1 MELLVISL
9 SLWILQCRSA
19 RADSIIH
26 IGAIFEQNAIRDDE
40 VFQLAISDLSL
51 NDDILQSERI
61 THSIKLI
68 EPNNPFQAVQE
79 ACELMN
85 QGILA
90 LVSSTGCAAANALQ
104 SLTDAM
110 HIPHLFIQ
118 RNGDGTPRA
127 ECQLNPS
134 PDGERYTLAARPPVR
149 LNDVM
154 ITLVSELRWHKFIVF
169 YDSEYDVR
177 GLRGFL
183 DQASRMGLDVSLQQ
197 VDRNVTKVFS
207 TLFSTM
213 RMEELN
219 RYRDTLRRAIL
230 LLSPRTAQVFIH
242 QAVETNLASKDSHWV
257 YANEEVSDTEIME
270 LVHSALGRMTVIRQ
284 IFPLWRDTN
293 IRCMRN
299 NHRISSLLCDP
310 QEGYLQSL
318 EVSSLYLYDSVLMLA
333 NAFYRKLEDRKWH
346 SMASLNCMRKS
357 TKPWN
362 GGWSMLDTIQKG
374 RISGL
379 TGLMDFRSNG
389 ANSHVQFE
397 ILGTSYSETF
407 GKDVKRLA
415 TWDSDRGLNGSLR
428 ENRAEHG
435 MQGITLKVV
444 TLLEE
449 PFVMVAEN
457 ILGQPK
463 RYKGFSIDV
472 LDALAKILGFK
483 YEMYQVADGKYGSP
497 QANGSW
503 NGMIGELIGKR
514 ADVAI
519 SAITITPERENVVD
533 FSKRYLDYSVGIL
546 MTKTEER
553 LNIFSLLA
561 PFDLAVWACIA
572 AAIPVVG
579 VMVFLLRRVQSVR
592 SQNPPGPHQPASV
605 TTSFQSAIWI
615 VYGAFVQQG
624 GETFMSSMAL
634 RIAMG
639 SWWLFTLIVCSSYT
653 ANLAAYLTVSR
664 MDNAV
669 RTFQDLSKQTEMS
682 YGTVRDSAVFEY
694 FRVKGTNP
702 LEQDSTFAE
711 LWRTIN
717 KNQGQDNSVTSPAE
731 GIRKVKRDPY
741 AFLWD
746 MAVLEYAALTDDDCT
761 LVVTGN
767 SMSSKGYGLALQ
779 HGSPYRD
786 LFSQKILDL
795 QEKGDLDILKQK
807 WWPRKGRCDLD
818 KHAEPQPEGRALRLH
833 SFAGVFCILA
843 AGLLL
848 ACLVAALESWWNGPR
863 CQRAQ
868 PKEDKEVNLEQVH
881 QRLGGLMEDDLAHKQ
896 LPGQS
901 LEISALDMGS
911 MRPQQSSQEAMRDF
925 PPGGLSV
932 TSFLQ
937 EGPGVGRVPG
947 RSLPLPLSSST
958 LPPSMRCKHRAP
970 NGGLFRQ
977 SPVKT
982 PMPISYQAMPG
993 GPIPEAIDSS
1003 HGTSI

>member
-9 SLWILQCRSA
+9 SLWIMQCRLA

-90 LVSSTGCAAANALQ
+90 LVSSTSCAAANALQ

-118 RNGDGTPRA
+118 RNGDGTPRS

-154 ITLVSELRWHKFIVF
+154 ITLVSDLRWHKFIVF

-270 LVHSALGRMTVIRQ
+270 LVHSVLGRMTVIRQ

-415 TWDSDRGLNGSLR
+415 TWDSDRGLNGSLK
-428 ENRAEHG
+428 ENRAEQG
-435 MQGITLKVV
+435 MQGVTLKVV

-472 LDALAKILGFK
+472 LDALAKVLGFK

-592 SQNPPGPHQPASV
+592 SQNPPGPHQPGP
-605 TTSFQSAIWI
+605 TTSFQNAIWI

-624 GETFMSSMAL
+624 GESFMSSMAL

-664 MDNAV
+664 MDNTV
-669 RTFQDLSKQTEMS
+669 RTFQDLSRQADFS
-682 YGTVRDSAVFEY
+682 YGTVQESAVFEY

-731 GIRKVKRDPY
+731 GIRKVKRESY

-818 KHAEPQPEGRALRLH
+818 KQTEPQPEGRALRLH

-881 QRLGGLMEDDLAHKQ
+881 HRLSGLMEDDLAHKQ

-911 MRPQQSSQEAMRDF
+911 MRPQPGSQETMRDF
-925 PPGGLSV
+925 PPGGLSM

-937 EGPGVGRVPG
+937 EGHGVGRVHG
-947 RSLPLPLSSST
+947 RILPLPLSSST

-982 PMPISYQAMPG
+982 PMPLSYQAVPG
-993 GPIPEAIDSS
+993 GPIPEAIDPS